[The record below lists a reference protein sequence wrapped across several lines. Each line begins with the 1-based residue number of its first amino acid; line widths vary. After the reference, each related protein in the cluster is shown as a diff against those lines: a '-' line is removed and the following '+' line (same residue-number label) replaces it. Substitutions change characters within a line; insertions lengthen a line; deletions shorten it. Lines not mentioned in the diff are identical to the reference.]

1 MSVSR
6 GQRVALRRRARKWSQ
21 EDLAY
26 ACGCSLRT
34 IQRIESDECASI
46 TGVLIAAL
54 RKHLGISLRELG
66 EAARRG
72 RGA

>member
-1 MSVSR
+1 MSLSR
-6 GQRVALRRRARKWSQ
+6 GQQIAMRRRARKWSQ

-26 ACGCSLRT
+26 TCGCSVRT
-34 IQRIESDECASI
+34 IQRIERDECASI

-54 RKHLGISLRELG
+54 RKHLGVSIRDLG

>member
-1 MSVSR
+1 MRLTR
-6 GQRVALRRRARKWSQ
+6 GQRIARRRRARDWSQ
-21 EDLAY
+21 EDLARV
-26 ACGCSLRT
+26 CGCSLRT
-34 IQRIESDECASI
+34 IQRIERDECASI

>member
-1 MSVSR
+1 MSLSR
-6 GQRVALRRRARKWSQ
+6 GQRVAMRRRAREWSQ

-34 IQRIESDECASI
+34 IQRIERDECASI
-46 TGVLIAAL
+46 TSVLIEAL
-54 RKHLGISLRELG
+54 RKHLGMSARDLG
-66 EAARRG
+66 AAARTG